1 MQICNVDH
9 DNDDDDGDNN
19 DDDHDDDDDDDD
31 HDDDDDDLGQ
41 LFLSWA
47 AAPATPPGHLIDWL
61 IAHISFHYSPI
72 FLPYF
77 SFVTYHDDDDDDG
90 DDDDDN
96 GDDDDDDWLIHCP
109 H

>member
-31 HDDDDDDLGQ
+31 LGQ

-47 AAPATPPGHLIDWL
+47 AAAATPPGHLIDWL

-77 SFVTYHDDDDDDG
+77 SFFDLF
-90 DDDDDN
+90 
-96 GDDDDDDWLIHCP
+96 WLTLIITMKLVFWIWYLWMS
-109 H
+109 